1 MLFLLLPLLAVLPG
15 GENAD
20 GFKEP
25 VTFRVIQISSF
36 YNHSWE
42 RNLGSGWLGDLETHT
57 WDSNSGTIIFLWP
70 WSRGTFSNEEWM
82 ELEKEIRIGFIIF
95 SEAIHRCFSEWKLE
109 YPFEIQ
115 MTEGCEVH
123 SGKLSGSFVRV
134 AYQGSDFVSMQNN
147 SCVPSPLAGDVAKHI
162 CDRINQYQRDK
173 GVIHDVILDNCP
185 QFLLGLL
192 DAGKAYLQRQVKPE
206 AWLSRGPSPGPGHL
220 LLVCHVSGFYP
231 KPVWVRWMRGEQEQP
246 GTQRGDILPNADGT
260 WYLQAT
266 LEVAAGEA
274 ADLSCR
280 VKHSSL
286 EGQDIV
292 LYWEH
297 HNSVGLIILAVI
309 VPLLLLIVCLAL
321 WFRKRCFHEDT
332 S

>member
-15 GENAD
+15 GENTD
-20 GFKEP
+20 
-25 VTFRVIQISSF
+25 
-36 YNHSWE
+36 
-42 RNLGSGWLGDLETHT
+42 D
-57 WDSNSGTIIFLWP
+57 
-70 WSRGTFSNEEWM
+70 
-82 ELEKEIRIGFIIF
+82 
-95 SEAIHRCFSEWKLE
+95 
-109 YPFEIQ
+109 PFEIQ
-115 MTEGCEVH
+115 FPEVH
-123 SGKLSGSFVRV
+123 SGKLSGNFFRV
-134 AYQGSDFVSMQNN
+134 AYQGSDFMSFQYEP
-147 SCVPSPLAGDVAKHI
+147 CLPSPLAENATKHV
-162 CDRINQYQRDK
+162 CKVFYQHQFDKDRISHLISDT
-173 GVIHDVILDNCP
+173 CP
-185 QFLLGLL
+185 RFLLGLL
-192 DAGKAYLQRQVKPE
+192 DARKAHLQRQVKPE
-206 AWLSRGPSPGPGHL
+206 AWLSLGPSPGPGHL
-220 LLVCHVSGFYP
+220 LLLCHVSGFYP

-321 WFRKRCFHEDT
+321 WFRKRCFH
-332 S
+332 

>member
-20 GFKEP
+20 GFEEP
-25 VTFRVIQISSF
+25 VSFHVIKISSF
-36 YNHSWE
+36 YNDSWE
-42 RNLGSGWLGDLETHT
+42 RNLGSGWLGDLQTHT
-57 WDSNSGTIIFLWP
+57 WDSKSSTIIFLWP
-70 WSRGTFSNEEWM
+70 WSRGNFSNEEWM
-82 ELEKEIRIGFIIF
+82 ELETLLRIHFIVV
-95 SEAIHRCFSEWKLE
+95 SEAVHRRVSELAFQ
-109 YPFEIQ
+109 YPCEIQ
-115 MTEGCEVH
+115 VTAGCELH
-123 SGKLSGSFVRV
+123 SGKLSGSFLRV
-134 AYQGSDFVSMQNN
+134 AYQGLDYTSFPNN
-147 SCVPSPLAGDVAKHI
+147 SCVPSPLGGDAAKRA
-162 CDRINQYQRDK
+162 CKAFNQDQHNKDELHHFISDTCLR
-173 GVIHDVILDNCP
+173 
-185 QFLLGLL
+185 FLLGLL
-192 DAGKAYLQRQVKPE
+192 DAGKAYLQRQVKPK
-206 AWLSRGPSPGPGHL
+206 AWLSRGPSPGPGRL

-231 KPVWVRWMRGEQEQP
+231 KPVWVMWMRGEQEQP
-246 GTQRGDILPNADGT
+246 DTQRGDVLPNADGT
-260 WYLQAT
+260 WYLRAT

-321 WFRKRCFHEDT
+321 WFRKRCSH
-332 S
+332 